1 MKFLDLSGLLVL
13 SAVEAK
19 PQGRTRVGWKKR
31 PVRFSKPDR
40 SFHYICCMV
49 AMYFLFI
56 SGGEI
61 FFIMF
66 IVVMVFG
73 ADKIPGIAKGLGKGM
88 RQLKDAT
95 EDIKQEIQKSAD
107 KQGIDTSFV
116 TDIKKDIDD
125 VKDNLTSGIGT
136 DIKKE
141 VDQVK
146 KKVEDISGT
155 VKRS

>member
-1 MKFLDLSGLLVL
+1 
-13 SAVEAK
+13 
-19 PQGRTRVGWKKR
+19 
-31 PVRFSKPDR
+31 
-40 SFHYICCMV
+40 
-49 AMYFLFI
+49 MYATIFLFI

-95 EDIKQEIQKSAD
+95 EDIKQEIQKSAE
-107 KQGIDTSFV
+107 KQGIDTSF
-116 TDIKKDIDD
+116 TE
-125 VKDNLTSGIGT
+125 

-141 VDQVK
+141 LDEVK
-146 KKVEDISGT
+146 KNVSDVTGAI
-155 VKRS
+155 KRK

>member
-1 MKFLDLSGLLVL
+1 MGLEQALLPGCERYQVFLC
-13 SAVEAK
+13 
-19 PQGRTRVGWKKR
+19 KKLN
-31 PVRFSKPDR
+31 V
-40 SFHYICCMV
+40 HYICD
-49 AMYFLFI
+49 MYLMHFLFI

-107 KQGIDTSFV
+107 KQGIDTSFI
-116 TDIKKDIDD
+116 TDIKKDIND
-125 VKDNLTSGIGT
+125 VKSNLTSGIGT

-146 KKVEDISGT
+146 KKVDDVTGT
-155 VKRS
+155 IKRG

>member
-1 MKFLDLSGLLVL
+1 
-13 SAVEAK
+13 
-19 PQGRTRVGWKKR
+19 
-31 PVRFSKPDR
+31 
-40 SFHYICCMV
+40 
-49 AMYFLFI
+49 MYSLFI
-56 SGGEI
+56 SGAEI

-116 TDIKKDIDD
+116 KDIKKDIDD
-125 VKDNLTSGIGT
+125 MKRDIDSGLAKD
-136 DIKKE
+136 
-141 VDQVK
+141 VK
-146 KKVEDISGT
+146 KQISDVGKNISDVT
-155 VKRS
+155 GSIKRK